1 MGKDKHYLALDLGA
15 ESGRGMLAT
24 LADGRLELADIHRFQ
39 TGASCLPSMYPH
51 VAHEKG
57 VSDVSYV
64 WDFIRFWCD
73 IKECIQQA
81 SKKATL
87 TSVGVDT
94 WGVDFALL
102 DKNGQLLSTPY
113 HYRDERT
120 DGMMEEAFKRI
131 PREKMYEITG
141 IQFMQ
146 LNTLFQLL
154 SMTVNASP
162 ILQQADRFLMVPDLI
177 HYWLTGKAVAEFTD
191 ATTTQILDAKKGEW
205 SQEIIRAMG
214 FPAQIFP
221 EIVMPGTVL
230 GPLRVS
236 LAKELGAEM
245 MVVAPPTHD
254 TGSAVAAVPA
264 ENDDFIWISSGTWS
278 IVGMNVPQ
286 PVINTASYESNFTNE
301 GGATGNFRFSKNV
314 MGLWLVQQC
323 RRKWQKD
330 GKDLSYAELTD
341 MARKAPALITLVD
354 PDYSGFLKV
363 GDMVEQ
369 IHGYLE
375 ATGQTIPQSEG
386 EMIRAI
392 LQGLALRYRFVI
404 EQLEQVSGKQVSTI
418 HIVGGGTQN
427 TLLNQFTADATGKK
441 VIAGPIEATATG
453 NIVTQA
459 IAMGDIADWQAGAA
473 IIRNSFTI
481 EEYLPGD
488 QAPWDAAYRS
498 FKENAAKVTLAF

>member
-154 SMTVNASP
+154 
-162 ILQQADRFLMVPDLI
+162 
-177 HYWLTGKAVAEFTD
+177 
-191 ATTTQILDAKKGEW
+191 
-205 SQEIIRAMG
+205 
-214 FPAQIFP
+214 
-221 EIVMPGTVL
+221 
-230 GPLRVS
+230 
-236 LAKELGAEM
+236 
-245 MVVAPPTHD
+245 
-254 TGSAVAAVPA
+254 
-264 ENDDFIWISSGTWS
+264 
-278 IVGMNVPQ
+278 
-286 PVINTASYESNFTNE
+286 
-301 GGATGNFRFSKNV
+301 
-314 MGLWLVQQC
+314 
-323 RRKWQKD
+323 
-330 GKDLSYAELTD
+330 
-341 MARKAPALITLVD
+341 
-354 PDYSGFLKV
+354 
-363 GDMVEQ
+363 
-369 IHGYLE
+369 
-375 ATGQTIPQSEG
+375 
-386 EMIRAI
+386 
-392 LQGLALRYRFVI
+392 
-404 EQLEQVSGKQVSTI
+404 
-418 HIVGGGTQN
+418 
-427 TLLNQFTADATGKK
+427 
-441 VIAGPIEATATG
+441 
-453 NIVTQA
+453 
-459 IAMGDIADWQAGAA
+459 
-473 IIRNSFTI
+473 
-481 EEYLPGD
+481 
-488 QAPWDAAYRS
+488 
-498 FKENAAKVTLAF
+498 

>member
-1 MGKDKHYLALDLGA
+1 
-15 ESGRGMLAT
+15 MLF
-24 LADGRLELADIHRFQ
+24 R
-39 TGASCLPSMYPH
+39 S
-51 VAHEKG
+51 
-57 VSDVSYV
+57 
-64 WDFIRFWCD
+64 
-73 IKECIQQA
+73 
-81 SKKATL
+81 
-87 TSVGVDT
+87 
-94 WGVDFALL
+94 
-102 DKNGQLLSTPY
+102 
-113 HYRDERT
+113 
-120 DGMMEEAFKRI
+120 
-131 PREKMYEITG
+131 
-141 IQFMQ
+141 
-146 LNTLFQLL
+146 
-154 SMTVNASP
+154 
-162 ILQQADRFLMVPDLI
+162 
-177 HYWLTGKAVAEFTD
+177 
-191 ATTTQILDAKKGEW
+191 
-205 SQEIIRAMG
+205 
-214 FPAQIFP
+214 
-221 EIVMPGTVL
+221 
-230 GPLRVS
+230 
-236 LAKELGAEM
+236 
-245 MVVAPPTHD
+245 
-254 TGSAVAAVPA
+254 
-264 ENDDFIWISSGTWS
+264 
-278 IVGMNVPQ
+278 
-286 PVINTASYESNFTNE
+286 NE